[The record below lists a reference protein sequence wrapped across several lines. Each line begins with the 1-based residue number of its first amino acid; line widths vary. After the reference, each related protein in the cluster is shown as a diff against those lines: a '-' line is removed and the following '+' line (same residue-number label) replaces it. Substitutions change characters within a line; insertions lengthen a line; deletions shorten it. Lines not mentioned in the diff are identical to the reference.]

1 MKKFYFKFLVV
12 VLCFIHFFIWGGILP
27 TLSWAKDK
35 NPPIGEIIVRGEV
48 QYEIKENNWKNIE
61 FSYFP
66 LFPGMKIKTKKG
78 LANIFLR
85 DHSNVELNKDT
96 SILIT
101 DINNL
106 RLLQGRI
113 DFRIPAQANLKLHLG
128 NLVVQKAIF
137 RQAAQR
143 NYLAGEEVL
152 GTLTLHAHGAV
163 TINNIKGN
171 ISILDQNQRVL
182 AALSQKDSLTIP
194 SSLAHKPPP
203 EKIAPIKIAQ
213 VGEEEIAAEPEKYAG
228 ISVKTW
234 GIIGLAAL
242 GATGALI
249 AAGGGGGGGG
259 GAPACP

>member
-1 MKKFYFKFLVV
+1 MKKFYSKPGIWFVCFLY
-12 VLCFIHFFIWGGILP
+12 FFIWGGVQP
-27 TLSWAKDK
+27 TISWAKDR

-48 QYEIKENNWKNIE
+48 QYEVRENNWRNIE

-66 LFPGMKIKTKKG
+66 LFPGIKIKTKKG

-85 DHSNVELNKDT
+85 DHSNVELNKET
-96 SILIT
+96 LILVK
-101 DINNL
+101 DIDNL
-106 RLLQGRI
+106 HLLQGRI
-113 DFRIPAQANLKLHLG
+113 DFRIPAQGNLKLHLG
-128 NLVVQKAIF
+128 NLVVQKTSF

-143 NYLAGEEVL
+143 NYPTGREVL

-171 ISILDQNQRVL
+171 ISVLDKNQRVL
-182 AALSQKDSLTIP
+182 AALSEKDSLTIP
-194 SSLAHKPPP
+194 SSLAHKPPQEEITP
-203 EKIAPIKIAQ
+203 VKIAQ